1 MRLTTLLIIALA
13 LARVAGTAHADGG
26 AVMVGGKSPLHEKTI
41 ATNAAREAL
50 RASGKDVI
58 DRSFTAKDLDAVTG
72 CIRKPPAWPCVEGV
86 LRDKRIQHVA
96 VVSVDP
102 HSGRTVKI
110 TQRMLVARA
119 ESVIS
124 GQRFCEQ
131 CTDDTLAANTT
142 ELTKELLVRVAIES
156 GRTVLIVKSTPT
168 GARVSLDGASIGATD
183 LSTDIAPG
191 HHTVKIEREG
201 YETEV
206 REIDAVEG
214 KTADVSVKLQLLKT
228 GTGTNS
234 SQQGKPNSN
243 RIGKNPRRPSLLLPA
258 VVSGV
263 GVIGLATGIV
273 VLALDKDPVTV
284 RDKQVRSSYTD
295 TTAVGLG
302 ITIGSAAVCGVSVY
316 LWSRYVKASG
326 TPSIAPAKGGAVVGW
341 IRAF

>member
-1 MRLTTLLIIALA
+1 MRLTILLIIALA
-13 LARVAGTAHADGG
+13 LASLTGTGHADGG
-26 AVMVGGKSPLHEKTI
+26 AVMVGGKSPPHEKTI
-41 ATNAAREAL
+41 ATNAAREVL
-50 RASGKDVI
+50 RASGKEVI

-119 ESVIS
+119 DSVIS

-131 CTDDTLAANTT
+131 CTDDTLAANTA
-142 ELTKELLVRVAIES
+142 ELTKELLDRLAIES
-156 GRTVLIVKSTPT
+156 GRTVLIVRSTPP

-201 YETEV
+201 YETAV
-206 REIDAVEG
+206 REIDAGEG
-214 KTADVSVKLQLLKT
+214 KTADVSVPLQRSRS
-228 GTGTNS
+228 GTGPSS
-234 SQQGKPNSN
+234 SQRGKPNPDET
-243 RIGKNPRRPSLLLPA
+243 GPHRPSRLLPA

-263 GVIGLATGIV
+263 GVVGLATGII
-273 VLALDKDPVTV
+273 VLALDEDGVTE
-284 RDKQVRSSYTD
+284 RDQQVAPTYTD

-302 ITIGSAAVCGVSVY
+302 ISIGSVAVCGVSVY
-316 LWSRYVKASG
+316 LWSRYARASG
-326 TPSIAPAKGGAVVGW
+326 TPRIAPVQGGAVVGW
-341 IRAF
+341 GRSF